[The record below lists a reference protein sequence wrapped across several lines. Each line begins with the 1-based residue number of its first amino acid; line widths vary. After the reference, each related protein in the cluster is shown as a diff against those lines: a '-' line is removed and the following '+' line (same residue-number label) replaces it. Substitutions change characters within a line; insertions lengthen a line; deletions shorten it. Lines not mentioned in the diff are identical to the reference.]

1 MNEFMIYKSL
11 TLKAE
16 SQIKNTFLKHSFSLL
31 TLLVISSLVV
41 LLTTAG
47 WLVFD
52 FDGTITEHGMHIKM
66 IITKHMIE
74 AYDRDV
80 T

>member
-1 MNEFMIYKSL
+1 MKTKSQ
-11 TLKAE
+11 T
-16 SQIKNTFLKHSFSLL
+16 KNTLLRYPFSLL